1 MLDSVT
7 ASRDRATDAR
17 VHRSMTVPLFC
28 VLSLSWRASPPMRA
42 QPTIRARPLLRFG
55 EPPQACESSE
65 QAGSFSLTDSSEQ
78 AGSFSLTTLATPAA
92 LHDYF
97 NLAVTTTVVVLVMLA
112 HTVHPRWNRPLAI
125 VMCAYLV
132 LDSAWLAIQPEIF
145 GGGSAGGGAL
155 TIMGHHLAALVVALH
170 AATWPIHTPFVCHMA
185 VVELNTL
192 VLTAKRTVT
201 IGGTLVTSTLHAI
214 FVASWVVTRLIW
226 FPFLCVKLSLIGG
239 YPSLARRL
247 VCTVSLLALTVL
259 QFVWTWNF
267 CVPPEKQVALR

>member
-1 MLDSVT
+1 
-7 ASRDRATDAR
+7 
-17 VHRSMTVPLFC
+17 
-28 VLSLSWRASPPMRA
+28 MRA

-145 GGGSAGGGAL
+145 GGGSAGGEAGFDIRL
-155 TIMGHHLAALVVALH
+155 GGRGRRTRRHRPGGR
-170 AATWPIHTPFVCHMA
+170 ATSGRGRPA
-185 VVELNTL
+185 
-192 VLTAKRTVT
+192 
-201 IGGTLVTSTLHAI
+201 
-214 FVASWVVTRLIW
+214 
-226 FPFLCVKLSLIGG
+226 
-239 YPSLARRL
+239 
-247 VCTVSLLALTVL
+247 
-259 QFVWTWNF
+259 
-267 CVPPEKQVALR
+267 